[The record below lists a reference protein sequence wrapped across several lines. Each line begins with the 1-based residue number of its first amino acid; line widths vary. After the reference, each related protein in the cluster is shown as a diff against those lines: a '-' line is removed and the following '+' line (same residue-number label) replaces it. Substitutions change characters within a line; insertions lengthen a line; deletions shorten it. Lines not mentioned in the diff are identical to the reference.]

1 MKIAAMLKRRC
12 PRCLTGRVFS
22 SIFRM
27 HTRCP
32 DCDLVF
38 EREPGYFVGAMYIS
52 YALALLAVAPV
63 YLVLTFM
70 HIAFATIIAALVV
83 QLTVLS
89 PLLFQYA
96 RVLWL
101 HIDQLVDP
109 R

>member
-1 MKIAAMLKRRC
+1 MKIAAILKLRC

-22 SIFRM
+22 GIFRM

-70 HIAFATIIAALVV
+70 HIAFATIITALVV

>member
-1 MKIAAMLKRRC
+1 MNIAAIVKLRC
-12 PRCLTGRVFS
+12 PRCLTGRVFR

-27 HTRCP
+27 HTHCP
-32 DCDLVF
+32 ECDLVF
-38 EREPGYFVGAMYIS
+38 EREPGYFLGAMYIS
-52 YALALLAVAPV
+52 YALALVAVAPV
-63 YLVLTFM
+63 YLVLAYRN
-70 HIAFATIIAALVV
+70 IAFATIIAALVV